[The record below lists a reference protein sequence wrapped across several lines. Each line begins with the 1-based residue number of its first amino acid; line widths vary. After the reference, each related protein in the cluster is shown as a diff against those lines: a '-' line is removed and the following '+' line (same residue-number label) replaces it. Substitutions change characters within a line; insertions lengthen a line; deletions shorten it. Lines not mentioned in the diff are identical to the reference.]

1 MEPSSDYTLI
11 KLTGT
16 DRPGLSIRSER
27 CCAHKSGVQCVNAEL
42 WTQRKSSC
50 RHAGHWYVSDVE
62 RKYAERKKEEGCGR
76 VGVEERTMRG
86 ERIKMLK
93 REVNWAN
100 SKFSCNSQILR
111 LAQLTPCA

>member
-42 WTQRKSSC
+42 WTQNERAAAVMQVTDTKSGL
-50 RHAGHWYVSDVE
+50 AVSDAE
-62 RKYAERKKEEGCGR
+62 RKY
-76 VGVEERTMRG
+76 VV
-86 ERIKMLK
+86 IFV
-93 REVNWAN
+93 RE
-100 SKFSCNSQILR
+100 L
-111 LAQLTPCA
+111 L